1 MVAES
6 DDLESLIS
14 VNYSSF
20 SVGEVRLFEGS
31 DYENEE
37 DNSNMMEWY
46 YYFNF
51 IWLINQTSQ
60 VPSSTNSSTSI
71 TLKLEANPNRL
82 INNLSKSHLRNCQQ
96 ISSALK
102 LDKH

>member
-31 DYENEE
+31 DYEE
-37 DNSNMMEWY
+37 
-46 YYFNF
+46 
-51 IWLINQTSQ
+51 
-60 VPSSTNSSTSI
+60 
-71 TLKLEANPNRL
+71 
-82 INNLSKSHLRNCQQ
+82 
-96 ISSALK
+96 
-102 LDKH
+102 